1 MNGVTRILVAEDDPN
16 LGLLL
21 KEYLEIKGYKVDL
34 CPDGEIAWNLFKK
47 ETFDI
52 CIFDVMMPKM
62 DGFSLAKEVRKINED
77 VPLLFLT
84 AKSMKED
91 KIKGFQLGADD
102 YLTKPFSME
111 VLQLRIEAVLRRYRA
126 SIYQFSK
133 QTKFKIGKFDFD
145 YDLQQ
150 LKADGDSRHLTS
162 KEAQLLRLF
171 CEKMNEV
178 TERSLALKLI
188 WQEDTHW
195 NARSMDVYITK
206 LRQYLK
212 DDPTVQIKNIHGKG
226 YRLLTNLDVE
236 ARQKA

>member
-1 MNGVTRILVAEDDPN
+1 MNGATKIIVAEDDPN

-21 KEYLEIKGYKVDL
+21 KEYLEIKGYHVSL
-34 CPDGEIAWNLFKK
+34 CENGEIAWAKFRK

-52 CIFDVMMPKM
+52 CILDVMMPKM
-62 DGFSLAKEVRKINED
+62 DGFALAKEIRKVNED
-77 VPLLFLT
+77 VPILFLT

-111 VLQLRIEAVLRRYRA
+111 ELQLRIEAVLRRYRA
-126 SIYQFSK
+126 SVYQFSQ
-133 QTKFKIGKFDFD
+133 QTKFTIGKYDFD

-150 LKADGDSRHLTS
+150 LKWDDDGHRHLTS
-162 KEAQLLRLF
+162 KESQLLRLF
-171 CEKMNEV
+171 CEKMNQV

-188 WQEDTHW
+188 WNEDTHW
-195 NARSMDVYITK
+195 NARSMDVYITR

-212 DDPTVQIKNIHGKG
+212 EDPSVQIKNIHGKG
-226 YRLLTNLDVE
+226 YRLLTGLDVE
-236 ARQKA
+236 AAK

>member
-1 MNGVTRILVAEDDPN
+1 MNGATKVLVAEDDPN

-21 KEYLEIKGYKVDL
+21 KEYLEIKGFQVNL
-34 CPDGEIAWNLFKK
+34 CEDGEIAWGRFKK
-47 ETFDI
+47 ESFDI
-52 CIFDVMMPKM
+52 CILDVMMPKM
-62 DGFSLAKEVRKINED
+62 DGFSLAKEIRKINEE
-77 VPLLFLT
+77 VPILFLT

-111 VLQLRIEAVLRRYRA
+111 ELQLRIEAVLRRYRA
-126 SIYQFSK
+126 SVYQFSK
-133 QTKFKIGKFDFD
+133 QTKFSIGKYDFD
-145 YDLQQ
+145 YDLQH
-150 LKADGDSRHLTS
+150 LKWDEDGHRHLTS

-188 WQEDTHW
+188 WNEDTHW
-195 NARSMDVYITK
+195 NARSMDVYITR

-212 DDPTVQIKNIHGKG
+212 EDPSVQIKNIHGKG
-226 YRLLTNLDVE
+226 YRLLTGLDVE
-236 ARQKA
+236 AKA